1 MALLGLGQL
10 AVIMPQYPHMLWQD
24 RGVWTRFLETERH
37 RIKRVWYDVHVG
49 ESVDTGSDGDE
60 LLRRIS
66 RGITRKRI
74 DVVARVGGGYWVIEV
89 KPFGG
94 MVALGQVL
102 TYSRL
107 FEREYSVDGAVVP
120 VVVCDRVDP
129 DVMPDFEAASVGV
142 FQNPTGYTTN
152 TS

>member
-1 MALLGLGQL
+1 MAVLGEGQR
-10 AVIMPQYPHMLWQD
+10 ASIMPQYPHMMTAD
-24 RGVWTRFLETERH
+24 RDVWTRFLETEGH
-37 RIKRVWYDVHVG
+37 RLLRVWYDVHVG
-49 ESVDTGSDGDE
+49 EAVSVVSGSDE
-60 LLRRIS
+60 LIRRVA

-107 FEREYSVDGAVVP
+107 FAGEYSVDGPIVP

-129 DVMPDFEAASVGV
+129 DVMGDFEAASVGV
-142 FQNPTGYTTN
+142 WQNDTGSTTI
-152 TS
+152 T